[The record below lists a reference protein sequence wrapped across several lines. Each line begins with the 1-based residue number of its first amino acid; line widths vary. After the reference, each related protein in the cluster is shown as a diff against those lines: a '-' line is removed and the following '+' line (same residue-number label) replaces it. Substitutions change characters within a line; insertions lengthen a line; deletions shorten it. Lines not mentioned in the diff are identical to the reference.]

1 MPRILLL
8 CFVHGFKGGD
18 NTFRSFPD
26 DLKSTV
32 AGILP
37 DHDRVETVV
46 YPRYETKGEL
56 AEASQQFLEWLK
68 ARVMDI
74 RKQHLDTPWP
84 PNDRQVGVVLVAHS
98 MGGFV
103 AADALFLAL
112 DERRAAEQET
122 GAADNTT
129 ALFPPIQGLL
139 ALDTPYNGLS
149 RSMFVYGAF
158 SNYSKVQTVFN
169 VMTALSAGPV
179 ALGRLAMGRAAKP
192 SSSGGSGGGGGSGG
206 SAARGAASAGWKV
219 WQLVAVRSGTVGA
232 IAAGGVAAY
241 THRKAIM
248 AGVEKVRRMD
258 RQSLREGYQS
268 GVDAIGQGLAYINRR
283 NVGESFAWLSAH
295 FTFVGALLKQ
305 AELNRRLQRLGGLQ
319 GGIGVH
325 DLYVSLGAN
334 GYWSGGYF
342 VPERTFCAVPEDKQK
357 EKKEKEKE
365 KQKEKENEKGNEN
378 ENEKEKEKDGPDA
391 AKDRDDME
399 AVDEAAKTNQ
409 EEKEDT
415 TDNGQD
421 QPDNSE
427 TETTAI
433 SSMFERWTMPTCEDE
448 VQAHISLF
456 KRDKNP
462 HYDAFTGRAAV
473 LVASWFG
480 NDNPIVDTLG
490 PMLAD
495 EAAEADKDATGEDSI
510 RVTDEGVEIVEGSSN
525 SGMAA
530 AAEVARKEGADD
542 VAGASTDDNQNDAEK
557 DLPDESPIDI
567 AATASL
573 MRDSEGEENE
583 AKGSNV
589 ASAIVIDDDEDD
601 DNDLVGPGSTAAA
614 ADMPPED
621 RATYLRHLLSVA
633 QNAGTGLKRVSDWS
647 SQLPAKMPR
656 IDGLSRSSIPSM
668 SSMAM
673 PTMSAMSSMSKSAST
688 FIPGTSM
695 FSRSKKGN
703 GASSASSASEK
714 EGSTEKK
721 DEAETAGEPV
731 SGNTADDVTLDA
743 TVRPDATSAGDED
756 KEMA

>member
-8 CFVHGFKGGD
+8 CFVHGFKGGG

-68 ARVMDI
+68 ARVMDV

-192 SSSGGSGGGGGSGG
+192 SSSGGGGGG

-258 RQSLREGYQS
+258 RQSLREGCQS

-365 KQKEKENEKGNEN
+365 KEKQKENEKDGTDA
-378 ENEKEKEKDGPDA
+378 EKD
-391 AKDRDDME
+391 KDDNKE

-415 TDNGQD
+415 TDNGQT

-433 SSMFERWTMPTCEDE
+433 SSMFERWTMSTCEDE

-473 LVASWFG
+473 LVASWFS

-490 PMLAD
+490 PMLAE
-495 EAAEADKDATGEDSI
+495 EAAEADKDATEEDSI
-510 RVTDEGVEIVEGSSN
+510 RVTDEGVEIVEGSSK
-525 SGMAA
+525 SGLAA
-530 AAEVARKEGADD
+530 AAEAARNEGDDD
-542 VAGASTDDNQNDAEK
+542 VAGGSTDDNQNDTEK
-557 DLPDESPIDI
+557 GLPDESPIDI

-573 MRDSEGEENE
+573 MRGGEGEENE
-583 AKGSNV
+583 AKGSNT
-589 ASAIVIDDDEDD
+589 ASAIVIDDDDD
-601 DNDLVGPGSTAAA
+601 DDDDDLVGPGSTAAA

-633 QNAGTGLKRVSDWS
+633 QNAGTGLKRVSGWS

-673 PTMSAMSSMSKSAST
+673 PTMSSMSSMSKSAST
-688 FIPGTSM
+688 FIPGTSI
-695 FSRSKKGN
+695 FSRSKKGD
-703 GASSASSASEK
+703 GASSASSVSEK
-714 EGSTEKK
+714 EGAKK
-721 DEAETAGEPV
+721 EDETETASEPV
-731 SGNTADDVTLDA
+731 SGNTTDDVTLDA
-743 TVRPDATSAGDED
+743 TRPDATSARAED

>member
-18 NTFRSFPD
+18 NTFRTFPD
-26 DLKSTV
+26 DLKNTV

-68 ARVMDI
+68 ARVMDV
-74 RKQHLDTPWP
+74 RKQHLDAPWP
-84 PNDRQVGVVLVAHS
+84 PNDHQVGVVLVAHS

-112 DERRAAEQET
+112 DERRAAEQEA
-122 GAADNTT
+122 GNDENTT
-129 ALFPPIQGLL
+129 TIFPPIQGLL

-192 SSSGGSGGGGGSGG
+192 SSSGGG
-206 SAARGAASAGWKV
+206 AASGAASAGWKV
-219 WQLVAVRSGTVGA
+219 WQLMAIRSGTVGA

-248 AGVEKVRRMD
+248 AGMEKVRRMD

-325 DLYVSLGAN
+325 DLYISLGAN

-357 EKKEKEKE
+357 LKEEEKEKEKE
-365 KQKEKENEKGNEN
+365 DGKGKQKEG
-378 ENEKEKEKDGPDA
+378 
-391 AKDRDDME
+391 E
-399 AVDEAAKTNQ
+399 AVDD
-409 EEKEDT
+409 KEDKD
-415 TDNGQD
+415 TDEKGGEDEPDKGKDNEDKTEKDDLESQD
-421 QPDNSE
+421 NE

-433 SSMFERWTMPTCEDE
+433 SSMFERWTMASCEDE

-456 KRDKNP
+456 KRDRNP
-462 HYDAFTGRAAV
+462 DYDALTRRAAV

-480 NDNPIVDTLG
+480 NDEPIIDTLG
-490 PMLAD
+490 PATA
-495 EAAEADKDATGEDSI
+495 EAAEADKATTGEDAI
-510 RVTDEGVEIVEGSSN
+510 RVTDEGVEIVEGSSD

-530 AAEVARKEGADD
+530 AAEAASKEGDDDADK
-542 VAGASTDDNQNDAEK
+542 STDDKNDSEK
-557 DLPDESPIDI
+557 GLPDESPIDI

-573 MRDSEGEENE
+573 MRDGEGEE
-583 AKGSNV
+583 KGSS
-589 ASAIVIDDDEDD
+589 ASSAIVIDDDDD
-601 DNDLVGPGSTAAA
+601 IVGPSASA
-614 ADMPPED
+614 ADIPPED

-656 IDGLSRSSIPSM
+656 IEGLSRSSIPSM
-668 SSMAM
+668 PTMSM
-673 PTMSAMSSMSKSAST
+673 PTMPAMPSMPKSAST
-688 FIPGTSM
+688 FIPSTSM
-695 FSRSKKGN
+695 FSRSKKGE
-703 GASSASSASEK
+703 GASSASSVSEK
-714 EGSTEKK
+714 EAADKVDKTDK
-721 DEAETAGEPV
+721 PV
-731 SGNTADDVTLDA
+731 SGEGAVFVTPDTAMEENAVEATSADDV
-743 TVRPDATSAGDED
+743 D